1 MMNLVKLILDCSM
14 ILLVMSIFEKN
25 ILCQKGKAKMII
37 AGIILCIGNFPAV
50 FQVSDDFVIETT
62 NLIAVILAAFIYSK
76 LPLKKFLI
84 LYSVSLLSVGIL
96 EEGVYLIVPDGSFIF
111 KKIAVICIICIV
123 KLVVER
129 IKKLSL
135 SIHALPKRL
144 ILALCVLA
152 FSLIVLFS
160 GISSV
165 FDLQEIEAA
174 KYLSLAAMIAE
185 VAVCVTM
192 IVGVQLGVSKTN
204 LQRENEVLQEYNEQ
218 QKRYYELLLKNEEDT
233 RQFRH
238 DLLNHLQCISG
249 LLKDNQVNE
258 AQAYIAQ
265 MTKEAGK
272 KGRVYCT
279 GNQIA
284 DIVLTSILSKVEKSV
299 EVKVSGNLRD
309 NLNISDYDLCIVIS
323 NLVNNAVEAVHKQ
336 NALHSYIHIT
346 FTAGRRVV
354 KIEVRNSLASE
365 QIASASSLQ
374 TQKSD
379 KKLHGLGLK
388 NVRMIVDKY
397 DGKMEYSANE
407 DTFEIYAIL
416 KENSSKK

>member
-1 MMNLVKLILDCSM
+1 MKRITAL
-14 ILLVMSIFEKN
+14 ILLVASL
-25 ILCQKGKAKMII
+25 ILSSCGSVALTGRKQ
-37 AGIILCIGNFPAV
+37 LLLVSDQEV
-50 FQVSDDFVIETT
+50 FQAGLTQYKEYIASSQLSSDTKNTAMVQ
-62 NLIAVILAAFIYSK
+62 NVGQKLAVATEQY
-76 LPLKKFLI
+76 LKA
-84 LYSVSLLSVGIL
+84 SGL
-96 EEGVYLIVPDGSFIF
+96 ESE
-111 KKIAVICIICIV
+111 
-123 KLVVER
+123 
-129 IKKLSL
+129 
-135 SIHALPKRL
+135 
-144 ILALCVLA
+144 
-152 FSLIVLFS
+152 
-160 GISSV
+160 
-165 FDLQEIEAA
+165 
-174 KYLSLAAMIAE
+174 
-185 VAVCVTM
+185 
-192 IVGVQLGVSKTN
+192 
-204 LQRENEVLQEYNEQ
+204 
-218 QKRYYELLLKNEEDT
+218 LKNFAWE
-233 RQFRH
+233 FN
-238 DLLNHLQCISG
+238 LV
-249 LLKDNQVNE
+249 KDNQVNE